1 LGSAANGGR
10 NMPSHV
16 SHRGSGCLAGA
27 LRRAAGSEQSARVRL
42 SVGAASEL
50 FQHGLVGRPGRAR
63 AATVVTISSVLL
75 IAVLVGTLYML
86 GRQTRTVEGKT
97 LRMYCAA
104 GLRAPVEQAVR
115 QYSQEYGVTV
125 QVQYGGSN
133 TLLSQIEASHT
144 GDLYLAADD
153 YYLLTA
159 RQKGLAVELFGIAW
173 MRPVIAVPKGNPKK
187 VKGIKDLIDRK
198 LRVALA
204 NPDQAAVG
212 RAVRDAL
219 KRRGLW
225 QPLAELA
232 RRSGVF
238 KPTVNELAND
248 VLIGA
253 VDAGIVWDSL
263 LPQYPEL
270 EAIECP
276 EFKSA
281 TASVGLCVLSS
292 AKDPRAA
299 LHFARYL
306 TARDRGLPF
315 FKRLGYRVIEGDVW
329 EEVPQITFFVGSVNR
344 RAIEQTI
351 KEFQKREGVVVNTVY
366 HGCGILTA
374 QMRSIRQKGGTG
386 FPDAY
391 MACDVYY
398 LNNVRDWFQEAVNV
412 SETEIVMVVQK
423 GNPKGIKELKDLTR
437 PGIRV
442 VVGQPDQCTIGA
454 LTRRL
459 LQQEGL
465 YEAVMKNVVSQTA
478 SSAMLVPAIT
488 TKAADVAL
496 AYATDAKAESERVD
510 AIRINSPYTKAI
522 QPFAIART
530 SKHKNLVRRL
540 FDAIVRNNQ
549 RFKLAGFHFR
559 LQMSP
564 YGYCTCL
571 LPTGDDSVK
580 SDVQGQSEGEK
591 AKNE

>member
-1 LGSAANGGR
+1 LDSR
-10 NMPSHV
+10 V
-16 SHRGSGCLAGA
+16 AGKC
-27 LRRAAGSEQSARVRL
+27 RR
-42 SVGAASEL
+42 
-50 FQHGLVGRPGRAR
+50 GRAR
-63 AATVVTISSVLL
+63 SALIVLLGSSVL
-75 IAVLVGTLYML
+75 ITALVGALYLL
-86 GRQTRTVEGKT
+86 GRQRGTVEGKT

-115 QYSQEYGVTV
+115 QYSHEYGVTV

-133 TLLSQIEASHT
+133 TLLSQIEASRT

-159 RQKGLAVELFGIAW
+159 RQKGLAVELFGIAL

-187 VKGIKDLIDRK
+187 VKGIRDLIERR

-212 RAVRDAL
+212 REVRESL

-253 VDAGIVWDSL
+253 VDAGIVWDAL

-276 EFKSA
+276 EFKNA
-281 TASVGLCVLSS
+281 TASVGLAVLSS

-299 LHFARYL
+299 IHFARYL
-306 TARDRGLPF
+306 TARDRGLGF
-315 FKRLGYRVIEGDVW
+315 FAKLGYKVVEGDAW
-329 EEVPQITFFVGSVNR
+329 AEVPEIVFFVGSVNR
-344 RAIEQTI
+344 RAIEDTI

-374 QMRSIRQKGGTG
+374 QMRSIRQQGGTG

-423 GNPKGIKELKDLTR
+423 GNPKGIKSLADLTR

-459 LQQEGL
+459 LQQEGI
-465 YEAVMKNVVSQTA
+465 YAAVMKNVVSQTA

-488 TKAADVAL
+488 TGSADVAL
-496 AYATDAKAESERVD
+496 AYATDARAEAERVD
-510 AIRINSPYTKAI
+510 AVRIDSPYTKAI
-522 QPFAIART
+522 QPFAIAKM

-540 FDAIVRNNQ
+540 FDAIVRNSR
-549 RFKLAGFHFR
+549 RFELAGFHFR
-559 LQMSP
+559 LQMGP

-571 LPTGDDSVK
+571 LPTGDDSLK
-580 SDVQGQSEGEK
+580 GARQAQADSEQTAAE
-591 AKNE
+591 